1 MVLGPFQGPIACTR
15 IAIGRSVCGSAW
27 QQQQV
32 IIVPDVDQFPEHIAC
47 SSASRSEIVL
57 PIMKNGECLGV
68 LDIDSSKLNQFD
80 EVDAKYLKQL
90 IAMIE
95 NFM

>member
-1 MVLGPFQGPIACTR
+1 
-15 IAIGRSVCGSAW
+15 
-27 QQQQV
+27 
-32 IIVPDVDQFPEHIAC
+32 
-47 SSASRSEIVL
+47 
-57 PIMKNGECLGV
+57 GECLGV
-68 LDIDSSKLNQFD
+68 LDIDSSELNQFD